1 MSIQKG
7 KKNVWLFKVYVCFA
21 QKVCVMDP
29 MGNAGVVAKGGFR
42 EAGGSEEGGSIRA
55 VGMCAGRWGNMGSWK

>member
-1 MSIQKG
+1 
-7 KKNVWLFKVYVCFA
+7 
-21 QKVCVMDP
+21 MDP

-55 VGMCAGRWGNMGSWK
+55 VGMCAGREGYGSWK